1 MNSRHC
7 PYCHCN
13 TKVIRYGIT
22 SSGRQRYYCG
32 YCYKTWTNKPRNKRL
47 EKLIWHDYVW
57 NNLPV
62 RELSRKYEKS
72 GNTIRHILHDYQPP
86 PIHLSDEEKSKTT
99 VIAMDT
105 TYFGRTHGVV
115 TVINAHSGELLYFGE
130 ISGTETN
137 IDYKEAIDAI
147 IKDGIKPKACLI
159 DGRQGVS
166 FLLQDRGILVQL
178 CHFHVHLMVKKHLT
192 NNPILEP
199 NIELKL
205 IVELLNKKGIT
216 ETKFASM
223 FFNWYR
229 RHKTW
234 LLERTYNE
242 ETHKREYTHQDTR
255 RAFNAV
261 RSHYDIMFTYE
272 HYPELKIPRTSNMIE
287 GKFGVAKNKLR
298 IHHGYNKRL
307 KIKIFFSL
315 LSGK

>member
-1 MNSRHC
+1 MNSKHC
-7 PYCHCN
+7 PYCKS
-13 TKVIRYGIT
+13 TIVIKYGT
-22 SSGRQRYYCG
+22 QSGKQKYRCKK
-32 YCYKTWTNKPRNKRL
+32 CSKTWVNKSRSTKL

-62 RELSRKYEKS
+62 RELGKKYEKS
-72 GNTIRHILHDYQPP
+72 GNTIRKILHDYQPS
-86 PIHLSDEEKSKTT
+86 PIHLSDKEKAAIT

-105 TYFGRTHGVV
+105 TYFGRSHGVV
-115 TVINAHSGELLYFGE
+115 TVINAHNGKLIYFKE
-130 ISGTETN
+130 IFGTETN
-137 IDYKEAIDAI
+137 TDYKEAIDTI
-147 IKDGIKPKACLI
+147 LETGIRPKACLI

-178 CHFHVHLMVKKHLT
+178 CHFHVHLMVKKYLT
-192 NNPILEP
+192 NSPILEP
-199 NIELKL
+199 NKELKL
-205 IVELLNKKGIT
+205 IVELLNTDGMT

-223 FFNWYR
+223 FFGWYI
-229 RHKTW
+229 RHKNW

-242 ETHKREYTHQDTR
+242 ETHTREYTHQDTR

-272 HYPELKIPRTSNMIE
+272 HHPELKIPRTSNMIE

-315 LSGK
+315 LSGE